1 MGKRSSLIA
10 AIICLVICFA
20 SIAVAYVLLDE
31 ERDMVI
37 IAGGVLI
44 GFAVMVCISIILGN
58 TFVYDLRCKRAALKA
73 MGKDGFKA
81 VMKDKVAKTAHRGIC
96 YMLKGEYANA
106 EEQLMQAL
114 SLADV
119 RQNQLFCIE
128 WLVRLYETT
137 SDDSKLMW
145 CYRKAADYA
154 PDNPEIQSRLGHA
167 YFVEGKL
174 DKAMYCFE
182 QALHYDPNHG
192 YSGYS
197 IAKIHVAR
205 GEDDIAIEKLTEL
218 AKVQENHP
226 LIFAELATIL
236 AMKGDEE
243 KSREYY
249 QKAVLLG
256 YNEPD
261 KLARRMTAI
270 CNFNNADNADG
281 DDLPKEYYR
290 RIQKEEDDK
299 KPKCTSYS
307 CEYCSLNKKCEK
319 GEENAGDE

>member
-1 MGKRSSLIA
+1 MEKRSSIIA
-10 AIICLVICFA
+10 AIICLAVCFL
-20 SIAVAYVLLDE
+20 SIAAAYILFPE
-31 ERDMVI
+31 NRDMVI
-37 IAGGVLI
+37 IAGGVVI
-44 GFAVMVCISIILGN
+44 GFAVMVCISVILGN

-81 VMKDKVAKTAHRGIC
+81 VMKDKVAKTAHKGIF
-96 YMLKGEYANA
+96 YMLRGEYAKA

-128 WLVRLYETT
+128 WLVRLHETT

-167 YFVEGKL
+167 YYVEGKL

-182 QALHYDPNHG
+182 QALHFDPNHG

-197 IAKIHVAR
+197 IAKIHIAR

-236 AMKGDEE
+236 AMKGEEE

-270 CNFNNADNADG
+270 CEYNNAKNADG
-281 DDLPKEYYR
+281 DDLPQEYYR
-290 RIQKEEDDK
+290 RIQKNEEK
-299 KPKCTSYS
+299 KPKCSS
-307 CEYCSLNKKCEK
+307 GCEYCSLNKDKEK
-319 GEENAGDE
+319 GEENAGNE

>member
-1 MGKRSSLIA
+1 MGKRSIVA
-10 AIICLVICFA
+10 AIICLAVCFL
-20 SIAVAYVLLDE
+20 SIAAAYVILEE

-37 IAGGVLI
+37 IAGGVVI
-44 GFAVMVCISIILGN
+44 GFAVMVCISVILGN
-58 TFVYDLRCKRAALKA
+58 TFVYDLRCKRTALKA

-81 VMKDKVAKTAHRGIC
+81 VVKDKVAKTAHKGI
-96 YMLKGEYANA
+96 YNMIKGDYAKA

-182 QALHYDPNHG
+182 QALHFDPNHG

-197 IAKIHVAR
+197 IAKIHIAR

-226 LIFAELATIL
+226 LIFAELATVL

-249 QKAVLLG
+249 QKAILLG

-270 CNFNNADNADG
+270 HEFNNAKNADG
-281 DDLPKEYYR
+281 EDLPQEYYR
-290 RIQKEEDDK
+290 RIQKDDEE
-299 KPKCTSYS
+299 KPKCSS
-307 CEYCSLNKKCEK
+307 KCQYCSLNNDKEK

>member
-1 MGKRSSLIA
+1 MHKRSIIA
-10 AIICLVICFA
+10 AIVCLAVCFL
-20 SIAVAYVLLDE
+20 SIAAAYILLPE
-31 ERDMVI
+31 NRDMVI
-37 IAGGVLI
+37 LSGGVVI

-58 TFVYDLRCKRAALKA
+58 TYVYNLRCRRTALKA

-81 VMKDKVAKTAHRGIC
+81 VMKDKIAKTAHRGIY
-96 YMLKGEYANA
+96 YMIKGDYANA

-182 QALHYDPNHG
+182 QALHFDPNHG

-205 GEDDIAIEKLTEL
+205 GEDDIAVEKLTEL

-270 CNFNNADNADG
+270 CRFNNADNADG

-290 RIQKEEDDK
+290 RIQKEEDDDK
-299 KPKCTSYS
+299 KPKCTSHS

>member
-1 MGKRSSLIA
+1 MGNMKSVIA
-10 AIICLVICFA
+10 ASVCVAVSILAIIA
-20 SIAVAYVLLDE
+20 AYFLIPE
-31 ERDMVI
+31 ERDTVI
-37 IAGGVLI
+37 TGGAVII
-44 GFAVMVCISIILGN
+44 GFAVMVCIVEILTN
-58 TFVYDLRCKRAALKA
+58 TFVYDLKCRRAALKA

-81 VMKDKVAKTAHRGIC
+81 VMKDKVAKTAHKGI
-96 YMLKGEYANA
+96 YSMIKGDYAGA

-167 YFVEGKL
+167 YFVDGKL

-197 IAKIHVAR
+197 IAKIHIAR

-218 AKVQENHP
+218 ARVQENHP
-226 LIFAELATIL
+226 LIFAELATVH

-249 QKAVLLG
+249 QKAILLG

-270 CNFNNADNADG
+270 CEFNNAKNADG
-281 DDLPKEYYR
+281 DDLPQEYYR
-290 RIQKEEDDK
+290 RIQKDEEQE
-299 KPKCTSYS
+299 KPKCSS
-307 CEYCSLNKKCEK
+307 KCEYCSLNKDKEK

>member
-1 MGKRSSLIA
+1 MGKRSITA
-10 AIICLVICFA
+10 VICLVICFL
-20 SIAVAYVLLDE
+20 SIAAAYVFLE
-31 ERDMVI
+31 ENRDMVI
-37 IAGGVLI
+37 IAGGIVV

-58 TFVYDLRCKRAALKA
+58 TFVYSLRCRRAALKA
-73 MGKDGFKA
+73 MGKDGFTA
-81 VMKDKVAKTAHRGIC
+81 VMKDEVAKTAYKGI
-96 YMLKGEYANA
+96 YKMIKGDYAAA

-114 SLADV
+114 SMADV

-154 PDNPEIQSRLGHA
+154 PDNPEIQSRLGHS
-167 YFVEGKL
+167 YYVEGKL

-197 IAKIHVAR
+197 IAKIHIAR
-205 GEDDIAIEKLTEL
+205 GEDDIAVQKLTEL

-226 LIFAELATIL
+226 LVFAELATVL

-243 KSREYY
+243 KSREYF
-249 QKAVLLG
+249 QKAILLG

-261 KLARRMTAI
+261 KLAARMTAI
-270 CNFNNADNADG
+270 CEFNKASNADG
-281 DDLPKEYYR
+281 NDLPQEYYR
-290 RIQKEEDDK
+290 RIQKNEEEK
-299 KPKCTSYS
+299 RNCSSCS
-307 CEYCSLNKKCEK
+307 CEYCSLDKSVK
-319 GEENAGDE
+319 GEDNAGDE